1 MMKEV
6 YKDFNFKKIDL
17 IKIDTEGHEFNV
29 IKGMGNN
36 LIQKTKLILFEMHY
50 DKSLIKNYSFKNI
63 DKFLSNRG
71 FECINKNKMM
81 FRKGYELIYK
91 NKNL

>member
-6 YKDFNFKKIDL
+6 YKDSNFKKIDL

-36 LIQKTKLILFEMHY
+36 LLQKTNFI
-50 DKSLIKNYSFKNI
+50 I
-63 DKFLSNRG
+63 
-71 FECINKNKMM
+71 
-81 FRKGYELIYK
+81 
-91 NKNL
+91 